1 MLRIQEWVFSGC
13 TVWPYSKETELG
25 RSDLEASPSAGKD
38 WDSLSAMLRMEVCPY
53 SYFRW
58 CRYFRGPSQSVTCYD
73 RCVLSEGYKNYFK
86 DQGLM
91 NPQPNFLFFSYS

>member
-73 RCVLSEGYKNYFK
+73 RCVLSEGYSFASLAKW
-86 DQGLM
+86 LSVC
-91 NPQPNFLFFSYS
+91 L